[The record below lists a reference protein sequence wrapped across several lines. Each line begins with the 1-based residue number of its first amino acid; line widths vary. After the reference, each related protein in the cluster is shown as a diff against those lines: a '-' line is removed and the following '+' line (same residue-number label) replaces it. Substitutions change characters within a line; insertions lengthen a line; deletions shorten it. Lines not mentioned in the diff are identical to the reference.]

1 MGLDGGGDAKCVKGG
16 YGDGGFKQ
24 YYRAVEGA
32 SSAETEPAPFCLER
46 TWIH

>member
-1 MGLDGGGDAKCVKGG
+1 MKGG

-32 SSAETEPAPFCLER
+32 SSAETGLALCCFL
-46 TWIH
+46 TVS